1 MAIVREAEVFSTL
14 VLWPVMAEV
23 VVFVAAVMAV
33 VVVAALVV
41 VKLPT

>member
-1 MAIVREAEVFSTL
+1 MREAVAFSTL
-14 VLWPVMAEV
+14 MLWSVMAEV